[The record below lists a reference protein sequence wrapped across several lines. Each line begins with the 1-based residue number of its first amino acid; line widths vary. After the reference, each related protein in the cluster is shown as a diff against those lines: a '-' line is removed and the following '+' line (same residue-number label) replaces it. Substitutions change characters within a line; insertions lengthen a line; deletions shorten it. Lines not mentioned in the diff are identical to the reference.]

1 MSAMNQILAVARAP
15 KAENAVEV
23 PAYHEQPKPKGGC
36 NFTDWSGG
44 EKPKPLATNT
54 NLSDLLAHC
63 GMGLRVNQM
72 NLALEVVDCNGA
84 LIGSD
89 WNVTRSDLVTSAVLN
104 ALPKVAIDDHA
115 ANVAAKNAYH
125 PVKQWLDGGKWDG
138 VKRVERVIDCIPSAD
153 PAFTRT
159 VMTKWLVSCIAAL
172 YEQRFSTKLTP
183 VLKGDQSF
191 KKTAFVSRLASV
203 VDGAFLE
210 GLSLDPTNK
219 DSVSATI
226 KSWVCELGEIG
237 QTTRKGNDALKAFL
251 TMSQD
256 KIRLPYDR
264 AETIK
269 RRQTCFIGTVNDDH
283 FLRDESGST
292 RFAVVEMTAPVQL
305 DAVNELL
312 GWSWSGGRLR
322 HDKPELLRQF
332 WLEVKAL
339 YNGGAGWALTEQE
352 QERACAVN
360 DAFSDKSPQY
370 QYLIEA
376 HLSVP
381 HYGKRWITASD
392 LVNLRG
398 ENTGMSTRWGKALTL
413 LAKEGAIERREVRSR
428 RVEYLLP
435 MPKQSGLEL
444 DEAA

>member
-1 MSAMNQILAVARAP
+1 MNQL
-15 KAENAVEV
+15 KDLMAEIGVEL
-23 PAYHEQPKPKGGC
+23 PAYHEQPKLKGGC
-36 NFTDWSGG
+36 NFTDWSAS

-72 NLALEVVDCNGA
+72 NLALEVVDGNGA

-89 WNVTRSDLVTSAVLN
+89 WNVTRSDLITSAVLN
-104 ALPKVAIDDHA
+104 GLPKVAIDDHA

-138 VKRVERVIDCIPSAD
+138 VKRMERVIDCIPSAD

-159 VMTKWLVSCIAAL
+159 VMTNWLVSCIAAL

-210 GLSLDPTNK
+210 GLSLDPTSK

-339 YNGGAGWALTEQE
+339 YDTGAGWALTEQE

-360 DAFSDKSPQY
+360 DEFAEKSPQY
-370 QYLIEA
+370 IRIIEE
-376 HLSVP
+376 HITKP
-381 HYGKRWITASD
+381 HYGKAWVTVST
-392 LVNLRG
+392 LVELHG
-398 ENTGMSTRWGKALTL
+398 EPVSMGGRWGRALTL
-413 LAKEGAIERREVRSR
+413 LAKEGMIEKRCRSR
-428 RVEYLLP
+428 GRTEYLIP
-435 MPKQSGLEL
+435 MPKQSGIEL
-444 DEAA
+444 DDAA

>member
-1 MSAMNQILAVARAP
+1 MNQL
-15 KAENAVEV
+15 KDLMAEIGVEL
-23 PAYHEQPKPKGGC
+23 PAYHEQPKAKDGC

-63 GMGLRVNQM
+63 GMGLRVNLM
-72 NLALEVVDCNGA
+72 NLALEVVDGNGA
-84 LIGSD
+84 LIGAD
-89 WNVTRSDLVTSAVLN
+89 WNVTRSDLVTAAVLN
-104 ALPKVAIDDHA
+104 GLPKVAIDDHC

-138 VKRVERVIDCIPSAD
+138 VKRMGRVIDCIPSAD

-159 VMTKWLVSCIAAL
+159 VMTKWLVSCVAAL

-203 VDGAFLE
+203 IEGAFLE
-210 GLSLDPTNK
+210 GLSLDPTSK

-269 RRQTCFIGTVNDDH
+269 RRQTCFVGTVNDDH

-332 WLEVKAL
+332 WLEVKSL
-339 YNGGAGWALTEQE
+339 YDAGTGWALTEQE

-360 DAFSDKSPQY
+360 DAFAEKSAQY
-370 QYLIEA
+370 QCLVEEHIA
-376 HLSVP
+376 KP
-381 HYGKRWITASD
+381 HYGKRWVAASD
-392 LVNLRG
+392 VVNLRG
-398 ENTGMSTRWGKALTL
+398 EKSSMVRVWGKALAL
-413 LAKEGAIERREVRSR
+413 LAKEGVIDRREGRGR

-435 MPKQSGLEL
+435 MPKQSGIEL

>member
-1 MSAMNQILAVARAP
+1 MNQL
-15 KAENAVEV
+15 KDLMAEIGVEV

-138 VKRVERVIDCIPSAD
+138 VKRMERVIDCIPSAD

-159 VMTKWLVSCIAAL
+159 VMTKWLVSCVAAL

-210 GLSLDPTNK
+210 GLSLDPTSK

-226 KSWVCELGEIG
+226 KSWVAELGEIG

-269 RRQTCFIGTVNDDH
+269 PRQTCFIGTVNDDH

-312 GWSWSGGRLR
+312 GWNWSGGRLR

-339 YNGGAGWALTEQE
+339 YDGGAGWALTEQE

-360 DAFSDKSPQY
+360 DEFAEKSPQY
-370 QYLIEA
+370 IRIIEE
-376 HLSVP
+376 HITKP
-381 HYGKRWITASD
+381 HYGKAWVTVST
-392 LVNLRG
+392 LVELHG
-398 ENTGMSTRWGKALTL
+398 EPVSMGGRWGRALTL
-413 LAKEGAIERREVRSR
+413 LAKEGMIEKRCRSR
-428 RVEYLLP
+428 GRTEYLIP
-435 MPKQSGLEL
+435 MPKQSGLEI

>member
-1 MSAMNQILAVARAP
+1 MNQL
-15 KAENAVEV
+15 KDLMAEIGVEL
-23 PAYHEQPKPKGGC
+23 PAYHEQPKPNGGC

-72 NLALEVVDCNGA
+72 NLALEVVDSNGA

-89 WNVTRSDLVTSAVLN
+89 WNVTRSDLFSAAARN
-104 ALPKVAIDDHA
+104 GFPKAGVDDHA

-159 VMTKWLVSCIAAL
+159 VITKWLVSCVAAL

-183 VLKGDQSF
+183 VLKGGQSF
-191 KKTAFVSRLASV
+191 MKTAFVSRLASV

-210 GLSLDPTNK
+210 GLSLDPTSK

-269 RRQTCFIGTVNDDH
+269 PRQTCFIGTVNDDH

-305 DAVNELL
+305 GAVNELL

-360 DAFSDKSPQY
+360 DEFAEKTAQY
-370 QYLIEA
+370 QCLVEEHIA
-376 HLSVP
+376 KP
-381 HYGKRWITASD
+381 HYGKRWVAASD
-392 LVNLRG
+392 VVNLRG
-398 ENTGMSTRWGKALTL
+398 EKSSMVRMWGKALAL
-413 LAKEGAIERREVRSR
+413 LAKEGVIEMRKGRCRRT
-428 RVEYLLP
+428 EYLLP
-435 MPKQSGLEL
+435 MPKQSDIEL